1 MSMIRLLSLLF
12 ERTEEYSEGE
22 VWITP
27 KKFYG
32 AKSATGDIRYFID
45 RDDAVKYAKGTIKP
59 PHVGRPEPKAHK
71 QHHEPKQKYT
81 K

>member
-1 MSMIRLLSLLF
+1 MIRLVDLLF
-12 ERTEEYSEGE
+12 ERTEEHSEGE

-45 RDDAVKYAKGTIKP
+45 REDAAAYAAGKTKP
-59 PHVGRPEPKAHK
+59 PHVGRPEPKQHK

>member
-1 MSMIRLLSLLF
+1 MLSLLDILF

-45 RDDAVKYAKGTIKP
+45 REDAAKYASGKTPP
-59 PHVGRPEPKAHK
+59 PHVGRPEPKQHK
-71 QHHEPKQKYT
+71 QHHEPVQHYT